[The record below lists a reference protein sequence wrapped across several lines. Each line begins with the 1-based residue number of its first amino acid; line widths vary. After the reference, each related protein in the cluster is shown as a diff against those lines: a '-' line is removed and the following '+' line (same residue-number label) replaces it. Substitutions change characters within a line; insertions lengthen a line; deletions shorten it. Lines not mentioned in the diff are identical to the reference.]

1 MPVAAYYLHDPAAPK
16 PNSPP
21 RMGTNVLLE
30 CRGRLLL
37 EQRWDC
43 GAWGLP
49 GGRLRRGEDE
59 AHGIARE
66 LFEETGLRLPEAAFT
81 RVRVLDD
88 ADRIASYQDGT
99 VWRMV
104 IVLFRAQLPQE
115 PELHCSR
122 ESCTLRFF
130 TPEERRTA
138 DLVPTHR
145 DLSEA
150 WRPAPLE
157 VAAAMLTRGQTVLLC
172 RRPEGKARALQWEF
186 PGGKLE
192 PGESPD
198 ACLGREVK
206 EETGFTLHGWR
217 FRGVVSFLSDIYEA
231 EQMFLFTSED
241 FSGVLHECDEGE
253 LAWVEKEKVP
263 GLPLWEGDRVFLRL
277 LAQDAPP
284 FLLTLRYEG
293 QRLVQAVL
301 DGVPLPRI

>member
-1 MPVAAYYLHDPAAPK
+1 MLHRTK
-16 PNSPP
+16 K
-21 RMGTNVLLE
+21 
-30 CRGRLLL
+30 
-37 EQRWDC
+37 EQ
-43 GAWGLP
+43 
-49 GGRLRRGEDE
+49 DE
-59 AHGIARE
+59 NA
-66 LFEETGLRLPEAAFT
+66 
-81 RVRVLDD
+81 
-88 ADRIASYQDGT
+88 
-99 VWRMV
+99 
-104 IVLFRAQLPQE
+104 
-115 PELHCSR
+115 
-122 ESCTLRFF
+122 
-130 TPEERRTA
+130 
-138 DLVPTHR
+138 
-145 DLSEA
+145 
-150 WRPAPLE
+150 
-157 VAAAMLTRGQTVLLC
+157 
-172 RRPEGKARALQWEF
+172 GKWVGV
-186 PGGKLE
+186 GGKLE

-198 ACLGREVK
+198 ACLVREVK

>member
-1 MPVAAYYLHDPAAPK
+1 MKNTTLCY
-16 PNSPP
+16 
-21 RMGTNVLLE
+21 
-30 CRGRLLL
+30 L
-37 EQRWDC
+37 EQ
-43 GAWGLP
+43 
-49 GGRLRRGEDE
+49 GGCYLMLHRTKKKQDE
-59 AHGIARE
+59 NA
-66 LFEETGLRLPEAAFT
+66 
-81 RVRVLDD
+81 
-88 ADRIASYQDGT
+88 
-99 VWRMV
+99 
-104 IVLFRAQLPQE
+104 
-115 PELHCSR
+115 
-122 ESCTLRFF
+122 
-130 TPEERRTA
+130 
-138 DLVPTHR
+138 
-145 DLSEA
+145 
-150 WRPAPLE
+150 
-157 VAAAMLTRGQTVLLC
+157 
-172 RRPEGKARALQWEF
+172 GKWVGV
-186 PGGKLE
+186 GGKLE

-198 ACLGREVK
+198 TCLVREVK